1 MSELKSCP
9 FCGGHAEA
17 LTTAGT
23 EFGTYWHFAECM
35 TCDSKSGLYESEA
48 NLIEAW
54 NRRAGDETDDLPSK

>member
-1 MSELKSCP
+1 MSELNTCP
-9 FCGGHAEA
+9 FCGGRAEA

-35 TCDSKSGLYESEA
+35 MCDTKSGLYESEA

-54 NRRAGDETDDLPSK
+54 NRRAGDEADNLPSK